1 MEYLFGND
9 ENILPNAGA
18 LEQFFGKRKGLLV
31 GEGADEGIQEQLRRD
46 FFSTKTIPSTLSLG
60 STKKEAKT
68 EASEAGAQ
76 GLAEAET
83 RRHLNRAGVMRT
95 AA

>member
-1 MEYLFGND
+1 MWSTS
-9 ENILPNAGA
+9 
-18 LEQFFGKRKGLLV
+18 LEMMSTIYQMRGLLNSFLGRKGLLV
-31 GEGADEGIQEQLRRD
+31 GEGADEDIHKEVRRD